1 MAKNGYPVLN
11 HLICPRFKGT
21 QMMLQE
27 GRDSFQAVYDVTIG
41 YKPIAKHIFWRF
53 PAEVHVH
60 IERLPIDSVPI
71 GDGSDG
77 GESVKE
83 WLLQRWVKKDA
94 LLERFRTEGRFGEE
108 RRLLRGSLFRS
119 VVSLILCLGGEA
131 VICWGWARLI
141 RRCASLPVVCSLGR
155 VVVTVVGALWGR
167 LVFLYRGRLH

>member
-94 LLERFRTEGRFGEE
+94 LLERFRVRNDPIEPSFAACSIWYFSQKKKLPEAC
-108 RRLLRGSLFRS
+108 
-119 VVSLILCLGGEA
+119 VSK
-131 VICWGWARLI
+131 
-141 RRCASLPVVCSLGR
+141 
-155 VVVTVVGALWGR
+155 
-167 LVFLYRGRLH
+167 